1 MKTQAAYFVPVG
13 WGGEGVREEESF
25 STRLCHLPPFPLNFA
40 SV

>member
-13 WGGEGVREEESF
+13 WGGGEEESF